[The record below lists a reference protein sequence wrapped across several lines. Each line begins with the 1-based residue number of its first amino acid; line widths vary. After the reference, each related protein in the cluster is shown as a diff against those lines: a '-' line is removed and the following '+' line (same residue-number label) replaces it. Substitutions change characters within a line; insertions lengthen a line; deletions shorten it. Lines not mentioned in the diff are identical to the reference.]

1 MKVTVLSLCLVLSA
15 ICAVRAQ
22 SLQNPLFC
30 PLRLRL
36 KVHVLQCTVR
46 NLQEK
51 DQNRMIKVMTY
62 NGLDYNRLG
71 WWICTP
77 QAEFALRKVFTKK
90 QLRRITAVGIQCI
103 LYLYRDFYR
112 TSNEITPAYTNT
124 PSNEFT
130 TAYTNPPSNEIT
142 PAYTNTPTYE

>member
-36 KVHVLQCTVR
+36 KALVLQCTVR
-46 NLQEK
+46 NLEEK

-62 NGLDYNRLG
+62 NGLDYNRLA
-71 WWICTP
+71 WWICSP
-77 QAEFALRKVFTKK
+77 QAEFALRKVFKRR
-90 QLRRITAVGIQCI
+90 QLKRITDVGIRCI

-112 TSNEITPAYTNT
+112 TSNEMTPAYTDT
-124 PSNEFT
+124 PM
-130 TAYTNPPSNEIT
+130 
-142 PAYTNTPTYE
+142 PAPTPTSPYE